1 MKPMKKKILMPC
13 VMFGCLALLAAMPGD
28 TTLTRQGDT
37 TIVNTT
43 ELGKGVRGYRGTTPL
58 KIHIKG
64 DKIVKVEALPNKE
77 TPQYF
82 QKIKT
87 QMLKKWNG
95 VSVKKLSAKK
105 VDIVTGATIS
115 SNAVKKNVELGVKYY
130 NEHK

>member
-1 MKPMKKKILMPC
+1 MKKNILMPLAL
-13 VMFGCLALLAAMPGD
+13 VGCLALLSAMPGD
-28 TTLTRQGDT
+28 TTMTRQGDT

-43 ELGKGVRGYRGTTPL
+43 ELGKTVRGYRNTTPL

-87 QMLKKWNG
+87 QLLKKWNG
-95 VSVKKLSAKK
+95 VSVKKVATKK
-105 VDIVTGATIS
+105 VDAITGATIS

>member
-1 MKPMKKKILMPC
+1 MKKKILMPLA
-13 VMFGCLALLAAMPGD
+13 MFGCLALLAAMPGD
-28 TTLTRQGDT
+28 KTMTKQGET

-43 ELGKGVRGYRGTTPL
+43 ELGKNVKGYRGTTPL
-58 KIHIKG
+58 KIHIKA

-87 QMLKKWNG
+87 QLLKKWNG
-95 VSVKKLSAKK
+95 VSVKKLADKK
-105 VDIVTGATIS
+105 IDGITGATIS

>member
-1 MKPMKKKILMPC
+1 M
-13 VMFGCLALLAAMPGD
+13 
-28 TTLTRQGDT
+28 
-37 TIVNTT
+37 
-43 ELGKGVRGYRGTTPL
+43 
-58 KIHIKG
+58 
-64 DKIVKVEALPNKE
+64 KVEALPNKE

>member
-1 MKPMKKKILMPC
+1 MKRNRKTIAVLIAAF
-13 VMFGCLALLAAMPGD
+13 VLVSAMPGD
-28 TTLTRQGDT
+28 KILTKQGDT
-37 TIVNTT
+37 TVVNTT
-43 ELGKGVRGYRGTTPL
+43 ELGKSVKGYRGTTPL
-58 KIHIKG
+58 KIHIKA

-95 VSVKKLSAKK
+95 VSVKKIDSKK
-105 VDIVTGATIS
+105 VDAVTGATIS

>member
-1 MKPMKKKILMPC
+1 MPLAT
-13 VMFGCLALLAAMPGD
+13 FGCLVLLAAMPGD

-37 TIVNTT
+37 SIVNTT
-43 ELGKGVRGYRGTTPL
+43 ELGKSVRGYRGTTPL

-95 VSVKKLSAKK
+95 ASVKNLSAKK
-105 VDIVTGATIS
+105 VDAVTGATIS

>member
-43 ELGKGVRGYRGTTPL
+43 ELGKTVRGYRGTTPL

>member
-1 MKPMKKKILMPC
+1 MKKNILMPLTL
-13 VMFGCLALLAAMPGD
+13 VGCLALLSAMPGD
-28 TTLTRQGDT
+28 TTMTRQGDT

-43 ELGKGVRGYRGTTPL
+43 ELGKTVRGYRGTTPL

-105 VDIVTGATIS
+105 VDAITGATIS

-130 NEHK
+130 NEHQ